1 MKRTDKPPRNPIYL
15 AWMLF
20 LLFLLVTGALIM
32 VFGALTY
39 EPPLPRLPD
48 AVQAALPGIGPSFVA
63 WCAP

>member
-1 MKRTDKPPRNPIYL
+1 
-15 AWMLF
+15 MLF

-63 WCAP
+63 